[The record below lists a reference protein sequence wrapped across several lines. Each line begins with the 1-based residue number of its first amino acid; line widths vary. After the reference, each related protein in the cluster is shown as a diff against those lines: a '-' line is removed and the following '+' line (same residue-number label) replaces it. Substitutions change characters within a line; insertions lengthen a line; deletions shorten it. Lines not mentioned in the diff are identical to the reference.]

1 MFSNASNFV
10 HGVDKAFLIIG
21 GFSVFFLVSF
31 TAIMIVFIVKYNRKR
46 NPKATQVKDNTLLEV
61 TWTTLPVLLVLFMF
75 YIGWEGFLPMRQDP
89 KGAMR
94 VKAIGQMW
102 KWSFEYE
109 NNKQS
114 DTLVLPINKPV
125 RIDLV
130 SKDVIHGFFVPAF
143 RIKED
148 VVPGKN
154 NYSWFIP
161 GELGDFDLLCSAY
174 CGVNHSYMS
183 AVIRIVS
190 QQKYD
195 EWIAALPA
203 VNAASSNPGF
213 AVLQNNACTGCHSI
227 DGSKLVGPSF
237 KGLFGSTIE
246 VKTNGV
252 LHKVKVDEEYIKTSV
267 YDPDKDI
274 AKDFTSGIMKPYKN
288 IIKDSDLK
296 LINEYLKTLK

>member
-21 GFSVFFLVSF
+21 GFAVFFLVSF
-31 TAIMIVFIVKYNRKR
+31 TAIMIFFIVKYNRKR
-46 NPKATQVKDNTLLEV
+46 NPKATQVRDNTLLEV
-61 TWTTLPVLLVLFMF
+61 VWTTLPILLVLFMF

-89 KGAMR
+89 KGAMK
-94 VKAIGQMW
+94 VKAIAQMW

-109 NNKQS
+109 DNKQS

-130 SKDVIHGFFVPAF
+130 SKDVIHGFFIPAF

-161 GELGDFDLLCSAY
+161 GELGDFDLICSAY
-174 CGVNHSYMS
+174 CGVSHSYMT
-183 AVIRIVS
+183 AVIRVVS

-195 EWIAALPA
+195 EWIAALPS
-203 VNAASSNPGF
+203 VSAASSNPGF
-213 AVLQNNACTGCHSI
+213 TVLQNNACTGCHSI
-227 DGSKLVGPSF
+227 DGSALVGPSF

-252 LHKVKVDEEYIKTSV
+252 LHKVKVDEEYIETSI

-274 AKDFTSGIMKPYKN
+274 AKDFTPGIMKPYTN
-288 IIKDSDLK
+288 IIKDNDIK
-296 LINEYLKTLK
+296 LINDYLKTLK

>member
-10 HGVDKAFLIIG
+10 HDVDKAFLIIG
-21 GFSVFFLVSF
+21 GFGVFFLISF
-31 TAIMIVFIVKYNRKR
+31 TAIMIFFVVKYNRKK
-46 NPKATQVKDNTLLEV
+46 NPKATQIKDNILLEV
-61 TWTTLPVLLVLFMF
+61 TWTSIPVILVLFMF

-102 KWSFEYE
+102 KWNFEYE
-109 NNKQS
+109 NNKMS
-114 DTLVLPINKPV
+114 DTLVVPINKPV

-154 NYSWFIP
+154 NYSWFTP

-183 AVIRIVS
+183 AIIRVVS

-195 EWIAALPA
+195 AWIAALPS
-203 VNAASSNPGF
+203 VNPGSLNQGLK
-213 AVLQNNACTGCHSI
+213 VLQNNGCTGCHSI
-227 DGSKLVGPSF
+227 DGSKLVAPSF
-237 KGLFGSTIE
+237 KGLFGSTID

-252 LHKVKVDEEYIKTSV
+252 MHKLKVDEEYIKTSI

-288 IIKDSDLK
+288 IITDKDIK
-296 LINEYLKTLK
+296 LINDYLKTLK

>member
-1 MFSNASNFV
+1 MFNNASNFV

-21 GFSVFFLVSF
+21 GFAVFFLVSF
-31 TAIMIVFIVKYNRKR
+31 TVIMIFFVIKYNRKR
-46 NPKATQVKDNTLLEV
+46 NPKATQIKDNTLLEI
-61 TWTTLPVLLVLFMF
+61 TWTTLPILLVLFMF
-75 YIGWEGFLPMRQDP
+75 FIGWEGFLPMRQDP

-94 VKAIGQMW
+94 VKAIAQMW
-102 KWSFEYE
+102 KWNFQYE
-109 NNKQS
+109 DNKQS

-161 GELGDFDLLCSAY
+161 GELGDFDLICSAY
-174 CGVNHSYMS
+174 CGVNHSYMT

-203 VNAASSNPGF
+203 VSAASSNPGLT
-213 AVLQNNACTGCHSI
+213 VLQNNACTGCHSI
-227 DGSKLVGPSF
+227 DGSPLVGPSF

-252 LHKVKVDEEYIKTSV
+252 IRKVKVDDEYIKTSI

-274 AKDFTSGIMKPYKN
+274 AKDFNPGIMKSYKN
-288 IIKDSDLK
+288 IVKDNDLK
-296 LINEYLKTLK
+296 LINDYLKTLK